1 MFYDEQL
8 NFLNKTLEKCN
19 ITCRT
24 LNAKEKIT
32 QSAVEGLLGKYSK
45 NKCFYDFFPY
55 IKAKTVYYFAD
66 IFLCRYIFLL
76 LPNAPD
82 NVFIIGPYINFN
94 ITQQQVLEQS
104 EALGLSPAGAKE
116 LEYFYASV
124 PVVSEENHI
133 FAIINTFAE
142 FIWGTNNFENIE
154 IDRGEW
160 TSYIL
165 PELTDKFNESNTQIN
180 LDIMEKRYAYENE
193 LMAAVSQGNLQ
204 KAELMMSNFSL
215 IAFENRVPDRLRNIK
230 NYCIIMNTLFRKAAQ
245 NGGVHPV
252 YLDKTSSELAKKIE
266 GLQSLAEVTE
276 LMPEIL
282 RRYCR
287 LVKHH
292 SVKNYSPLVQKAVIL
307 IDGDINGDLSLSEI
321 ARKNNVSPSYF
332 SALFK
337 KETGYTLIEYV
348 NSKRVDYAKYLLKNT
363 NLQVQ
368 TIAQHCGI
376 LDFHYFCRIFKKFT
390 GKTPTEFKREII

>member
-8 NFLNKTLEKCN
+8 NFLHKMLEKCN

-24 LNAKEKIT
+24 LNAKQKIT
-32 QSAVEGLLGKYSK
+32 QSTAASLLGKSAE

-55 IKAKTVYYFAD
+55 IKSNAVYYFAD

-76 LPNAPD
+76 LPNTPD
-82 NVFIIGPYINFN
+82 KVVIIGPYINFN

-104 EALGLSPAGAKE
+104 EALGIHPTGAKE

-124 PVVSEENHI
+124 PVVTEENHI

-142 FIWGTNNFENIE
+142 FIWGTDNFENIE

-165 PELTDKFNESNTQIN
+165 PELTDKFNESNIEK
-180 LDIMEKRYAYENE
+180 LEMMEKRYAYENE

-215 IAFENRVPDRLRNIK
+215 LAFEDRVPDRLRNIK

-245 NGGVHPV
+245 SGGVHPI
-252 YLDKTSSELAKKIE
+252 YLDKTSSELARKIE
-266 GLQSLAEVTE
+266 GLQSLAEVTK

-337 KETGYTLIEYV
+337 KETGYTLTEYV

-363 NLQVQ
+363 NLQIQ

-390 GKTPTEFKREII
+390 GKTPTEFKRGII